1 MSTECTPRKPI
12 PPMHLAD
19 GFLTPGVCLI
29 TGALAA
35 GAVGLSL
42 KKLEQ
47 TYAARTVP
55 LTGMMAALIFAGQM
69 VNFPIGL
76 PVSGHLLGGVLAAV
90 IVGPWAGCLAVAL
103 VLMVQMVLFADGGWL
118 SYGANLLNM
127 GVVGSLGGYAIY
139 AQLRQWIG
147 GPRGVLIGAV
157 AAAWLSVLAGSTM
170 FCIEF
175 AGSHLNGDY
184 DLGRIFGLM
193 TVFHSV
199 IGIGEALITG
209 TIISYVLAV
218 RPDLIYSAE
227 PALQS
232 TTQRNLAG
240 TGRFVWAGVIVALAI
255 AAFAAPF
262 ASEYADGLEAVAER
276 MNFGQLASE
285 SQPLVLGDYSLPL
298 PGVDMSSS
306 FWQKLSVSL
315 AGLMGTMS
323 VLAMALIFGRVFKP
337 RLPSPETTHGI

>member
-1 MSTECTPRKPI
+1 
-12 PPMHLAD
+12 MHLAD

-29 TGALAA
+29 TGALSL

-42 KKLEQ
+42 RKLEQ
-47 TYAARTVP
+47 SCSARTVP

-90 IVGPWAGCLAVAL
+90 IVGPWAGCLAMAL
-103 VLMVQMVLFADGGWL
+103 VLLVQMVLFADGGWL
-118 SYGANLLNM
+118 AYGANLLNM

-147 GPRGVLIGAV
+147 GSRGILIGAV
-157 AAAWLSVLAGSTM
+157 AAAWLSVVAGSTM

-175 AGSHLNGDY
+175 ACSHPNGDY

-193 TVFHSV
+193 TIFHSV

-209 TIISYVLAV
+209 SIVSYVLAV
-218 RPDLIYSAE
+218 RPDLF
-227 PALQS
+227 PATDSLERPATVPS
-232 TTQRNLAG
+232 LAG
-240 TGRFVWAGVIVALAI
+240 TARFVWAGVIVALAI

-276 MNFGQLASE
+276 MNFGQLAGE
-285 SQPLVLGDYSLPL
+285 SRPLVLGDYSLPL
-298 PGVDMSSS
+298 PGVNMSSG

-315 AGLMGTMS
+315 AGLMGTLS

-337 RLPSPETTHGI
+337 RLSSPEPPHGI